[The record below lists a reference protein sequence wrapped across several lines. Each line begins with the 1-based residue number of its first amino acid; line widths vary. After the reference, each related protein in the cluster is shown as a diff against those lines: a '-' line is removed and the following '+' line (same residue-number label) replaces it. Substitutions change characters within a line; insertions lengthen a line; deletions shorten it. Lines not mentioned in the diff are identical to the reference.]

1 PGAVV
6 EAHSAVPYAVI
17 GGVLALLVFTVI
29 CVLIVTIWCSVRQKG
44 LNIVHVCPPMTAL
57 GGGSPSHRGSALTGL
72 DEGTLWGQ
80 TVWTR
85 AYETAEEPQVVLVLD
100 LDGRSYLTHE
110 ASGLDEHGEVQEAF
124 LNGNDTSQGKKEY
137 LL

>member
-1 PGAVV
+1 HQLLFVVFVSSDPGAVV
-6 EAHSAVPYAVI
+6 ETHSAVPYAVI
-17 GGVLALLVFTVI
+17 GGILALLVFTVI

-44 LNIVHVCPPMTAL
+44 
-57 GGGSPSHRGSALTGL
+57 
-72 DEGTLWGQ
+72 
-80 TVWTR
+80 
-85 AYETAEEPQVVLVLD
+85 
-100 LDGRSYLTHE
+100 SYLTHE